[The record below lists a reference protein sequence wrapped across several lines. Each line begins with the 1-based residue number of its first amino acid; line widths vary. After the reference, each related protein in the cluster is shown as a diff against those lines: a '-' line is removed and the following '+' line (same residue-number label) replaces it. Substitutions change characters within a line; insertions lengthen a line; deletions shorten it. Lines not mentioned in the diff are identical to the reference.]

1 MINSL
6 ISTKPEV
13 VTQFSTNKEL
23 SINANVNK
31 VKNRFPAS
39 LPKPWLAQ
47 WNDDLEQ
54 KTPQARIEWTM
65 ENLSSQFVL
74 SSSFGIQSAVMLHM
88 LTQVDANIPVLLTDT
103 GHLFPETYQFIETLA
118 ERLKLNLHVFS
129 AVESAAWQ
137 LAKYGKQWDQDDE
150 ALKQYNRK
158 NKVEPLERGLSELNC
173 GTWFSGVRRQQT
185 EHRQGLPVVSILRG
199 RFKVHPIIDWSN
211 KDVHQYLTK
220 HNLPYHPLWEQGY
233 VSVGDVHS
241 TKPLTLGMDESET
254 RFGAGQRECGLH
266 TDGDGI

>member
-1 MINSL
+1 MMTNSL
-6 ISTKPEV
+6 VPTKKV
-13 VTQFSTNKEL
+13 ALMNNVTEQTAT
-23 SINANVNK
+23 IN
-31 VKNRFPAS
+31 NRFPAS
-39 LPKPWLAQ
+39 LPKPWLEQ
-47 WNDDLEQ
+47 WNEDLE
-54 KTPQARIEWTM
+54 KKSPIARIEWTM
-65 ENLSSQFVL
+65 ENLPSQFVL

-88 LTQVDANIPVLLTDT
+88 MTQIDANIPVLLTDT
-103 GHLFPETYQFIETLA
+103 GHLFPETYRFIEELA
-118 ERLKLNLHVFS
+118 ERLNLNLHVYS

-137 LAKYGKQWDQDDE
+137 LAKYGEQWAQDDD

-173 GTWFSGVRRQQT
+173 GTWFSGVRRQQSD
-185 EHRQGLPVVSILRG
+185 HRQGLSVVGILRG

-220 HNLPYHPLWEQGY
+220 NNLPYHPLWDEGY

-254 RFGAGQRECGLH
+254 RFGSGQRECGLH